1 MNILCSYQKE
11 RAGGKTDRAFKERG
25 IRMYLSEGK
34 KELIFEPEFLQGN
47 ICHASN
53 VCLMGEGRIGAVWFA
68 GKKEGQADVSIW
80 KSIRRDGRWSKPVM
94 AAHDVEEAHWNPVL
108 YRRQDNKVL
117 LLYKVGNEISR
128 WYTKVRIS
136 EDGGESFG
144 EARELV
150 PGDRGGR
157 GPVRCKMIT
166 LSDGSILAGMSTE
179 NGIWTAYAD
188 RSTDGGESWERSNPI
203 GLNVAYEG
211 ENTAVSSRIQVS
223 EQSFYGRGVIQPTLW
238 ESAPGEVHMLLRSS
252 EGQIYRA
259 DSADYGKSWGS
270 AYPTGLPNNNSGID
284 VVRCEDGLLFLCM
297 NPVGENWGKRTP
309 IVLLASADNGETW
322 QEEAVLENTP
332 GEYSYPSIIADG
344 RKIYVTYTFDRK
356 SIAFWAF
363 MRKEV

>member
-1 MNILCSYQKE
+1 MNVLCSYQKE
-11 RAGGKTDRAFKERG
+11 EPDRGDGESFGRKG
-25 IRMYLSEGK
+25 IRMYLAEGK

-53 VCLMGEGRIGAVWFA
+53 VCLMGDGRIGAVWFA
-68 GKKEGQADVSIW
+68 GKKEGSSDVSIW
-80 KSIRRDGRWSKPVM
+80 KAVRKDGRWSEPVM
-94 AAHDVEEAHWNPVL
+94 AAHDAEEAHWNPVL
-108 YRRQDNKVL
+108 YRREDGRVL
-117 LLYKVGNEISR
+117 LLYKVGDEISR
-128 WYTKVRIS
+128 WYTKVRVS
-136 EDGGESFG
+136 EDFG
-144 EARELV
+144 ETFGEPKELV

-188 RSTDGGESWERSNPI
+188 RSRDGGKSWERSAPVGI
-203 GLNVAYEG
+203 SVAYEG
-211 ENTAVSSRIQVS
+211 GNTAASSQIQVS

-252 EGQIYRA
+252 EGWIYRA

-284 VVRCEDGLLFLCM
+284 VVRCGDGILLLCM

-309 IVLLASADNGETW
+309 IVLLASTDNGETW
-322 QEEAVLENTP
+322 QEEAVLEDGP

-344 RKIYVTYTFDRK
+344 NKVYVTYTFDRR
-356 SIAFWAF
+356 SIAFWEF